1 MNYIKCIVILGLVG
15 ISLGCQK
22 QMLSQTNDVI
32 KVQPMPENLSR
43 VQEIPYLF
51 DEAHTQAVMVIYN
64 GQHFQQFGNDLSRAN
79 QAFIPASTFKI
90 LNALI
95 GLQHNKASNTE
106 IFKWDGKKYSFS
118 SWEKDM
124 TLAEAMQASAVPVYQ
139 ELARRIGLELMQS
152 EVKRVGFGNA
162 DIGTQVDQFWL
173 KGPLKITPQ
182 QEAAFVYGLA
192 TEQLDFDVKVQQQVK
207 QMLLIEQRGDLR
219 LYAKSGWAMDI
230 EPQVGWYTGWV
241 DDGHGKITAFS
252 LNMTMKQG
260 DHVGTRK
267 ELTLDVLDKLNIYS
281 YLK

>member
-51 DEAHTQAVMVIYN
+51 DEAHTQAVMVIYD
-64 GQHFQQFGNDLSRAN
+64 GQHFQQFGNNLSRAN

-106 IFKWDGKKYSFS
+106 IFKWDGKKRSFS

-207 QMLLIEQRGDLR
+207 KMLLIEQRGDLK

-260 DHVGTRK
+260 DHVGARK

>member
-106 IFKWDGKKYSFS
+106 IFKWDGKKRSFS

-207 QMLLIEQRGDLR
+207 KMLLIEQRGDLR

-252 LNMTMKQG
+252 LNMTMKHG
-260 DHVGTRK
+260 DHVGIRK

>member
-1 MNYIKCIVILGLVG
+1 
-15 ISLGCQK
+15 
-22 QMLSQTNDVI
+22 MLSQTNDVI

-64 GQHFQQFGNDLSRAN
+64 GQHFQQFGNNLSRAN

-106 IFKWDGKKYSFS
+106 IFKWDGKKRSFS

-162 DIGTQVDQFWL
+162 DIGRQVDQFWL

-207 QMLLIEQRGDLR
+207 QMLLIEQRGDLK

-260 DHVGTRK
+260 DQVGARK